1 MLENTN
7 ALHEIPHIWM
17 ADSQEIVLDGWH
29 FDASLFFC
37 GELTWTAL
45 KCPFHQKKWL
55 RWPWPKYFAPILS
68 VKMSTNIP
76 NFSPQCSR
84 KRDDLNEASRLQCKP
99 GFFMKLDR
107 TGCGWVSIYQW
118 MHLLEN
124 VGVKTPGTGPGVLSS
139 ILCNHKRPF
148 GKFNPLEIRLE
159 SIISR
164 GLTCGNSRLMI
175 GCLSYVS
182 VIFSNVDLGNLKIC
196 RQKVGCKP
204 KNRPK
209 RQHVMHCRN
218 MIT

>member
-55 RWPWPKYFAPILS
+55 RWPWPKCFAPILS

-84 KRDDLNEASRLQCKP
+84 KRDDLNEVSCLQCKP

-124 VGVKTPGTGPGVLSS
+124 VGVKTPGTVQSSAITSDLSENS
-139 ILCNHKRPF
+139 TRWK
-148 GKFNPLEIRLE
+148 
-159 SIISR
+159 S
-164 GLTCGNSRLMI
+164 GLSP
-175 GCLSYVS
+175 S
-182 VIFSNVDLGNLKIC
+182 FPED
-196 RQKVGCKP
+196 
-204 KNRPK
+204 
-209 RQHVMHCRN
+209 
-218 MIT
+218 